1 MKTTRKNNIVRYMSL
16 QEVGAELGIS
26 AERVRQIE
34 DKALRKLRNHF
45 NKLGIRHDYLLPE
58 PYKVMKS

>member
-1 MKTTRKNNIVRYMSL
+1 MKHRKNNIVRHMSL

-34 DKALRKLRNHF
+34 DKALRKLRAYLN
-45 NKLGIRHDYLLPE
+45 NLGIKHDYVLPE